1 LIFYHDISP
10 IIANF
15 GPLTLRWYGLLF
27 VTGLIIT
34 FFVVRWIFKR
44 ENLPIR
50 DLESVA
56 LYLFVGL
63 VVGARLGHI
72 IFYDLAYYMAN
83 PPDIF
88 MIWKGGLASHGA
100 AIGVFIAY
108 LLWIWVHKKKFSLYS
123 DLLVIGFPITA
134 GFVRIGNF
142 FNSEIVGRPTDG
154 SWGVVFERL
163 REDFPRHPSQLYEAG
178 LSFAIFAVLLVVYL
192 RWFKKLPPLFILF
205 LYVGLYFITRFFVEF
220 LKERHVLDYETALSM
235 GQWLSILPV
244 LIAVGYFVYIYFK
257 QIKANSKP

>member
-1 LIFYHDISP
+1 M
-10 IIANF
+10 
-15 GPLTLRWYGLLF
+15 
-27 VTGLIIT
+27 
-34 FFVVRWIFKR
+34 
-44 ENLPIR
+44 
-50 DLESVA
+50 
-56 LYLFVGL
+56 

-72 IFYDLAYYMAN
+72 VFYDLAYYMAN
-83 PPDIF
+83 PLDIF
-88 MIWKGGLASHGA
+88 MIWEGGLASHGA
-100 AIGVFIAY
+100 AIGVFVAY

-123 DLLVIGFPITA
+123 DLIVIGFPVAA

-142 FNSEIVGRPTDG
+142 FNSEIVGRPTNG

-192 RWFKKLPPLFILF
+192 KCFKKLPPLFILF

-220 LKERHVLDYETALSM
+220 WKARHVLDYEIPLSM

-244 LIAVGYFVYIYFK
+244 LIAIGYFIYVYFK
-257 QIKANSKP
+257 HIKANSKP